1 MSNEDQDKNIHWR
14 SKLESMEHSP
24 GEAFNKNGSWNKLHE
39 RLQDGKKK
47 MPLWYWVAAACLFFA
62 LMITWLM
69 NDKTQPQIS
78 KINTPVKQ
86 QDKLVT
92 PISPQENTVVNDV
105 APVKK
110 SRVNPVVKANRTVH
124 HVIPAQTFSKID
136 FNDAVTS
143 QLKDEPVEKSL
154 QIPNTAITVSLP
166 AVQKKKLSVVHVNEL
181 GGSNNESPN
190 VARHIDKRII
200 QFEIAKGEAITN
212 SPVVSQNTDF
222 TIPRKTSSN

>member
-1 MSNEDQDKNIHWR
+1 MSNEDPGKNIHWR
-14 SKLESMEHSP
+14 SKLESMEHLP
-24 GEAFNKNGSWNKLHE
+24 GEPFNKNGSWDKLHE

-62 LMITWLM
+62 LMIAWLM
-69 NDKTQPQIS
+69 NDRTQSQIS

-110 SRVNPVVKANRTVH
+110 NKVNLIAKTTRTVH
-124 HVIPAQTFSKID
+124 RATPAQTFSKID
-136 FNDAVTS
+136 LNDAVIS

-154 QIPNTAITVSLP
+154 QMPNTAMMVSLP

-181 GGSNNESPN
+181 GGSNTESPN
-190 VARHIDKRII
+190 VVRHIDKRIV
-200 QFEIAKGEAITN
+200 QFEIAKGEVITN